1 MRLFKPVQILKAV
14 PKLDYFRFHKAC
26 FILSIVL
33 TLVSVVSLATR
44 GLNYGVD
51 FAGGIL
57 IEARM
62 PGKVDLA
69 GTRAKL
75 NALNLGDIA
84 LQEFGG
90 ERDLLI
96 RVERQA
102 GGEEAELKAIQSI
115 RATLGDGVD
124 YRRVEFVG
132 PKVGAELVR
141 AGIWAVTLSL
151 LGIMGYMAVRFGWR
165 AGLSGVIAILHDC
178 LTTVGLFSVSGMQFD
193 LNVLAAVVTIAG
205 FSINDTV
212 VIDDRIRENGRKYKR
227 MDFRELINLS
237 VNQTMARTIMTNG
250 LVLLATLPLV
260 LVGGPVLF
268 GFSVAMLWGVIVGT
282 YSTVYVASPLEWY
295 LSLRGRPHAKP
306 EADQAAPGAGSPSAG
321 VARSVADAAAAVLGK
336 PAQKKPAPPKPASTK
351 TAPAKSG

>member
-1 MRLFKPVQILKAV
+1 MRFFKPVQILKAV

-26 FILSIVL
+26 FVLSIVL
-33 TLVSVVSLATR
+33 CAVSVVSLATR

-62 PGKVDLA
+62 PTKVDLA
-69 GTRAKL
+69 ATRAKL

-90 ERDLLI
+90 DRDLLV

-102 GGEEAELKAIQSI
+102 GGEQAELKAIQSI
-115 RATLGDGVD
+115 RAALGEGVD

-141 AGIWAVTLSL
+141 AGILAVTLSL
-151 LGIMGYMAVRFGWR
+151 LGIMGYMALRFGWR
-165 AGLSGVIAILHDC
+165 AGLSGVVAILHDC
-178 LTTVGLFSVSGMQFD
+178 LTTVGLFSVSGLQFD

-212 VIDDRIRENGRKYKR
+212 VIDDRIRENGRKYKQ
-227 MDFRELINLS
+227 MDFRALINLS

-260 LVGGPVLF
+260 LFGGPVLF
-268 GFSVAMLWGVIVGT
+268 GFSVAMLWGVVVGT
-282 YSTVYVASPLEWY
+282 YSTIYVASPLEWY
-295 LSLRGRPHAKP
+295 LSLRGRSHG
-306 EADQAAPGAGSPSAG
+306 QAAPAQASAAAGSAPA
-321 VARSVADAAAAVLGK
+321 APKQATDAMLATALGK
-336 PAQKKPAPPKPASTK
+336 PKYTM
-351 TAPAKSG
+351 PAKSAPGKKS